1 MFYAN
6 YVQEDGTK
14 VGHLFDSV
22 VEFVRMVDAD
32 PIDIVDFKVSGRTYE
47 EKKESARQVAI
58 DFQNAECGGMF
69 MSEYADAAEWFRTI
83 GRRYGL
89 SAEFEREGVI

>member
-6 YVQEDGTK
+6 YLEKDGTK

-22 VEFVRMVDAD
+22 VEFVREVDAD

-47 EKKESARQVAI
+47 ERKESARQLAI
-58 DFQNAECGGMF
+58 DFQHSECGGMF
-69 MSEYADAAEWFRTI
+69 MSEYAEVTDFFRKI
-83 GRRYGL
+83 GKRFGL
-89 SAEFEREGVI
+89 YAEFENEGVI